1 MFVLKYNIFTYK
13 KNSKV
18 LFFCYFSLLIVAT
31 IKAQQFLPFVKEAKP
46 TCLLQDAN
54 GKLWVGSSKGLFSYD
69 GLNFKPFLPEN
80 NVTAIFEDA
89 KKRLWIGYENG
100 EICFLNKKGETVLWE
115 IEEGLPKAKITGFA
129 EDKNGRFWFSTYG
142 EGVYYYENKHL
153 YNVNQDDGL
162 PSNEVYD
169 LAYFDAI
176 WIGTDGGASRV
187 KIEDKQKIISTLT
200 TENGLGDN
208 LVTKVETQPRGIVF
222 HCFEKEHGYLYNPY
236 VHTPKIEIES
246 YEQIL
251 TYQNEAIIDEI
262 RYNDGTRWVLTS
274 KGISLTHVATFSK
287 KETLPFKIQVH
298 QEDYYDLYKGAF
310 NGNYF
315 GTSEGLFY
323 QQYGINSKINKI
335 QLIDNQ
341 KISVSCISQSD
352 DFTFVG
358 TLSHGLFILDKK
370 TQKVVRR
377 ISKKDGLSDEAVLSV
392 YQNIFSTAGGLYE
405 VNTQDFSFQDLAKKA
420 NITIKYVYSIFK
432 DAQNTIWL
440 GTDGNGIIKIKS
452 DFSVENI
459 TKINEKTLKTVYQ
472 IASSVTYPNH
482 YLFFAT
488 PDIGVLQYD
497 TGKNTFA
504 IIDKNLG
511 LRSNNVNS
519 IAAFSDKILIANDK
533 GIDVFSLKNKFCFPL
548 LDDDLES
555 KYEPNL
561 NLFDEFRNEIAIGNQ
576 VFYYES
582 RFLLE
587 KNQPKIHFETIKL
600 FNQNIDYQQDS
611 VFSHEQNFFNF
622 EWCGIYY
629 PKPEALHFQYM
640 LEGFDRNW
648 NDTKERNV
656 SYPQLPPGD
665 YTFRVKALLG
675 TYPSEEIQYHF
686 RVKAAFWKTPFFIA
700 ILLILSGLGIYFFIK
715 NREKRLRKTAQ
726 LEQEKIIAQ
735 YDAIRSQVNPH
746 FLFNTFNALTAVIE
760 DDPKKGVVFVE
771 KLSDFFRNTLQHREK
786 ETITIQEENALLQD
800 YIFILKQRFGENVIF
815 NQNIEDTKGNIVP
828 LTLQILV
835 ENAVK
840 HNIVSKSKPLYINI
854 LAKENCII
862 ISNNLQPKPT
872 TDNSTKFGL
881 EGIVKRYALLSK
893 NMVLIEK
900 TAEEFVVRIPVL

>member
-1 MFVLKYNIFTYK
+1 MK
-13 KNSKV
+13 KNLFLLLCLF
-18 LFFCYFSLLIVAT
+18 LFFVKT
-31 IKAQQFLPFVKEAKP
+31 EAQQFLPFLKEAKAN
-46 TCLLQDAN
+46 CLFQDAN
-54 GKLWVGSSKGLFSYD
+54 DKLWIGSSKGLFAYD

-80 NVTAIFEDA
+80 NVTAIFQDA
-89 KKRLWIGYENG
+89 KKCLWIGYENG
-100 EICFLNKKGETVLWE
+100 EIRYLNKKGETVLWE
-115 IEEGLPKAKITGFA
+115 IEEGLPKSKITGFA
-129 EDKNGRFWFSTYG
+129 EDKHGRFWFSTYG

-176 WIGTDGGASRV
+176 WIGTDGGASQ
-187 KIEDKQKIISTLT
+187 IQLTDNQKIIKTLT
-200 TENGLGDN
+200 TADGLGDN

-236 VHTPKIEIES
+236 VHTPEIKVES
-246 YEQIL
+246 YEQVL
-251 TYQNEAIIDEI
+251 TYKNEAIIDEI
-262 RYNDGTRWVLTS
+262 RYNDGTRWVLTG
-274 KGISLTHVATFSK
+274 KGVWRVSYNLFYK
-287 KETLPFKIQVH
+287 KETLPFKIQIH
-298 QEDYYDLYKGAF
+298 QADYYDLDKGAF
-310 NGNYF
+310 YGNYL

-323 QQYGINSKINKI
+323 QFYGINPKINKI

-341 KISVSCISQSD
+341 KISVSCISQND
-352 DFTFVG
+352 YFTFVG

-370 TQKVVRR
+370 TLKVVRR

-392 YQNIFSTAGGLYE
+392 CQNIFSTAGGLYE

-488 PDIGVLQYD
+488 PDIGVVQYD

-519 IAAFSDKILIANDK
+519 IAAFSEKILIANEK

-548 LDDDLES
+548 LDDDLENN
-555 KYEPNL
+555 YEPNL

-576 VFYYES
+576 VFNYNGNGILKS
-582 RFLLE
+582 
-587 KNQPKIHFETIKL
+587 NQPKIHFETIKL

-611 VFSHEQNFFNF
+611 VFSYDKNFFNF

-629 PKPEALHFQYM
+629 PKPEALHFKYI
-640 LEGFDRNW
+640 LEGFDRDW
-648 NDTKERNV
+648 NDSKERNAT
-656 SYPQLPPGD
+656 YPQLPPGD
-665 YTFRVKALLG
+665 YTFRVRALLG
-675 TYPSEEIQYHF
+675 TYPSEEVRYHF
-686 RVKAAFWKTPFFIA
+686 SIKTPFWKTPFFIVTMF
-700 ILLILSGLGIYFFIK
+700 ILSLLGIYFFIK

-746 FLFNTFNALTAVIE
+746 FLFNTFNALVAVIE
-760 DDPKKGVVFVE
+760 TDPKQGVLFVE
-771 KLSDFFRNTLQHREK
+771 KLSDFFRNTLQHRDK

-800 YIFILKQRFGENVIF
+800 YVFILKQRFGENVVF
-815 NQNIEDTKGNIVP
+815 NNQIEAIEGNIVP

-854 LAKENCII
+854 LAKENYIFVE
-862 ISNNLQPKPT
+862 NNLQPKPV

-881 EGIVKRYALLSK
+881 EGIIKRYALLSR

-900 TAEEFVVRIPVL
+900 TAEEFVVKIPVL